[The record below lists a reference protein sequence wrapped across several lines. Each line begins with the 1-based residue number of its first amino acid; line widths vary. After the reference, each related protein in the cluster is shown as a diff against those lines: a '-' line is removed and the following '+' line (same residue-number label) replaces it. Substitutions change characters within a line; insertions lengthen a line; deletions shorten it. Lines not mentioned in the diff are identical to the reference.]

1 MTSRFLAL
9 VFVTALGVEGGLLGR
24 HTGKSLVGRK
34 LGSQAE
40 PVSHLVASANN
51 LAVAKVEEVP
61 PLPEQGFSGPDVLH
75 ENMKTQV
82 DDWRQEHGKRSHDE
96 AEPAKPTIAAPKSDG
111 ARNGPPA
118 CIAVALCVVVGL
130 LRL

>member
-9 VFVTALGVEGGLLGR
+9 VFVTALGVEGLGR
-24 HTGKSLVGRK
+24 HTGTSLVGRK
-34 LGSQAE
+34 LGSRAE
-40 PVSHLVASANN
+40 PVSHLVASAST
-51 LAVAKVEEVP
+51 LAEAKVEEVP

-82 DDWRQEHGKRSHDE
+82 EDWRQEHGERSHDE
-96 AEPAKPTIAAPKSDG
+96 AEPAKPTIAAARSDG
-111 ARNGPPA
+111 ARNGPHA
-118 CIAVALCVVVGL
+118 RIAVALCVVVGL